1 MGHACAKFN
10 WTDLTRML
18 LKKGAKID
26 SADKLGRTPLMI
38 ACTNT
43 STEVA
48 HILLE
53 HHADVQL
60 RDISH
65 FGLLHYACKGENV
78 ALVQELLD
86 RNCDPSQ
93 PSHNRKTPL
102 HFAAELGHLD
112 QVKLLLDHNVFVDS
126 QMEMDSATPL
136 VLAVKNKHRDCAS
149 LLLEAGANVNHSSTY
164 VSSSSN
170 RSLSLPSPSDET
182 TPFCCILYH
191 LPPFSDGTNRDSY

>member
-1 MGHACAKFN
+1 
-10 WTDLTRML
+10 
-18 LKKGAKID
+18 
-26 SADKLGRTPLMI
+26 MI

-60 RDISH
+60 RDVRAHPPFFFFKHQLINGPIEQISH

-112 QVKLLLDHNVFVDS
+112 QVKLLLSFLFLFFVL
-126 QMEMDSATPL
+126 TL
-136 VLAVKNKHRDCAS
+136 
-149 LLLEAGANVNHSSTY
+149 STAQY
-164 VSSSSN
+164 VSCSSY

-182 TPFCCILYH
+182 TPFCCILHH
-191 LPPFSDGTNRDSY
+191 LPPFSDGMWITVQTENLNGTDLARRYHRSRDSHQQQ